1 VSQAG
6 WPRRFDEPI
15 EAGKRTLVT
24 LYEATTYVTG
34 LPPLVANQ
42 PHWQAAIRA
51 LMLVAETG
59 GPTMMA
65 RIGVMRALAHGKPE
79 PTTAPR
85 RKRTKAFRLVR

>member
-1 VSQAG
+1 MSGTG
-6 WPRRFDEPI
+6 WSRRFDQPVH
-15 EAGKRTLVT
+15 AGKYTLVN
-24 LYEATTYVTG
+24 LYDAATYVTG

-65 RIGVMRALAHGKPE
+65 RLGMVKALAHGRPE
-79 PTTAPR
+79 PGR
-85 RKRTKAFRLVR
+85 DS